1 MTAINN
7 ADVKSLRHV
16 DSRCAHYDNVNV
28 HGSMMDKAVVFEGNY
43 DLRSA
48 FFRMKAGQVIAR
60 HTHTKWV
67 QVMILSGS
75 MKIEQEGVEDI
86 VAKAGSVYFLDPH
99 YPHTETALEETL
111 VLVTQGEDRPGWQ

>member
-1 MTAINN
+1 MTDSKH

-16 DSRCAHYDNVNV
+16 DSRHAGYDYVNV
-28 HGSMMDKAVVFEGNY
+28 HGSMMDKAVVFEGDY
-43 DLRSA
+43 DVRSA
-48 FFRMKAGQVIAR
+48 FFRMKADQVIPR

-67 QVMILSGS
+67 QVMIVSGS

-86 VAKAGSVYFLDPH
+86 EAVAGSVYFLDPH
-99 YPHTETALEETL
+99 YPHTETALEDTL